1 MMDSDG
7 LHTDTVTNR
16 RIDAKF
22 LQAHVRPEAVL
33 IDMRSSAQPAKSA
46 PLIGRDRIQ
55 GQLGCHK
62 GAMKRWT

>member
-33 IDMRSSAQPAKSA
+33 IDMRSSAHDITLATQK
-46 PLIGRDRIQ
+46 IGFII
-55 GQLGCHK
+55 K
-62 GAMKRWT
+62 